1 MTTLSPYF
9 LNGSFLFL
17 QVTRNTIKAGLTLIL
32 GHIQP
37 PTLELA
43 AIERQK

>member
-1 MTTLSPYF
+1 MTTLVPPF

-17 QVTRNTIKAGLTLIL
+17 QVTRIAWISLNFVKITS
-32 GHIQP
+32 

-43 AIERQK
+43 ALEGLINQ